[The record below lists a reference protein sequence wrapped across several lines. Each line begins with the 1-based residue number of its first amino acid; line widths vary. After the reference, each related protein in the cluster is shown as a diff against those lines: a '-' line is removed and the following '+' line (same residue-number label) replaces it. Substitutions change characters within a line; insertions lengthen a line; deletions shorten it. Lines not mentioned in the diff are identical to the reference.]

1 MSFLVEFGKKLL
13 KELLV
18 ELLIELLAELQVDF
32 TELLISSAV

>member
-13 KELLV
+13 IELLV
-18 ELLIELLAELQVDF
+18 ELLIELLAELLVDF